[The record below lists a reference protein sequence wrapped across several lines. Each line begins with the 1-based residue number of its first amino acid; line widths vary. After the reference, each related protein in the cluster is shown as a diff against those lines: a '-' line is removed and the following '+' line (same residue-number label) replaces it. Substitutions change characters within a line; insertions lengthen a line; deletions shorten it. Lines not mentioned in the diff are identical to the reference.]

1 MNNPLRLIV
10 ILHQITNSNFNLN
23 KMKQLLNQLLLILI
37 ISCFNIF
44 NTYSQHY
51 EVLGK
56 IVDSDGE
63 DAIGATVLVKGTD
76 IGTVTDINGNY
87 KISVPDIANNVLIFS
102 YVGMK
107 TIEVN
112 VQGRKVINITLEP
125 SSVMLNEV
133 VAIGYGSTRRK
144 DLTGA
149 ISSVSADKIN
159 KVPVTN
165 VTQALAGKVAGMVV
179 TQSDGSPDA
188 NVAIR
193 IRGGLSITQDNEP
206 LYIIDGFPSEDGF
219 MGLDPSD
226 IESIEVLKDAS
237 ATAIYGARGGN
248 GVVLVT
254 TKKGKEG
261 KATVSYD
268 MYYGM
273 KKLTNKMALLS
284 IEDFVRLEYERAMLG
299 GATEITKF
307 AEIYGDG
314 FQGNASNVDNL
325 YQNMYNIHNII
336 HDVYA
341 TRSGI
346 DWQGLI
352 FDDANPKSQNHKL
365 SISGGSKDTKYLL
378 SYAFSDDQGIMAKSG
393 LTRHNF
399 RLNLDQRLSRK
410 MRVRANVSYIEDVT
424 EGLGSL
430 GEKSY
435 FSRMQH
441 IIQYRPTIG
450 KNRDDQELVKYQN
463 DPISDDDSGNQM
475 QNPIVSIENEER
487 TRFNKILQ
495 INGNLT
501 YEIIKGLTYRG
512 NFGYRKRDYKED
524 QFYQFASRQ
533 AINNGAPWGRRILRN
548 YYSRTYNN
556 TLTYRLKM
564 PKHHRMEIMLGQE
577 VNERGTE
584 YMSVEAKKF
593 PKENFGMKDMSLAE
607 TMDKARTDLYG
618 EKLISFF
625 TRVNYNHKDKYL
637 ATVTMRTDG
646 SSKFG
651 THNKWGYFPS
661 ASFAWR
667 VNEEGFLK
675 DVETISNL
683 KLRLSYGTTGNNR
696 IPVFKSISK
705 MTSSWMPFENKPNPA
720 YYSSQLPNPDLKWE
734 TNISSNIGLD
744 IGILDQRIQ
753 FVVEAYRN
761 ETSDL
766 LLESRVPLYSG
777 YATKMRNIG
786 KTRNTGLEL
795 TLTTVNIEKRD
806 FFWETS
812 FNISTNKNKVIA
824 LTDVDHFTTRSRWA
838 GDSFPED
845 DYIVRIGDKL
855 GSMYGYKWIGLYTV
869 NDFNYDPATKKYTLK
884 EGIPYDPDNYPKPG
898 FDKFENTDDSDK
910 LITSKDKQ
918 IIGNASPS
926 FYGGLTNTFNYKQFD
941 FSFAFNFSIG
951 NDVYN
956 ANKMYFTKMSNRY
969 RNSLDMVANR
979 FTYIDE
985 TGANVFR
992 EPKKLSEINAG
1003 KTHTSVEGSTNLKFS
1018 SKCVEDGSYLRLN
1031 NVTLGYTLPRDV
1043 TRKINISNLRFYFSG
1058 YNLLLLT
1065 KYSGFDPEVN
1075 ARPNGGLTPGVD
1087 WGAYPRSMNFV
1098 VGANVSF

>member
-1 MNNPLRLIV
+1 
-10 ILHQITNSNFNLN
+10 
-23 KMKQLLNQLLLILI
+23 MKRFLYPLLLILMI
-37 ISCFNIF
+37 NYFSVFTTF
-44 NTYSQHY
+44 SQNR
-51 EVLGK
+51 EVIGK
-56 IVDSDGE
+56 IVDSGGGE
-63 DAIGATVLVKGTD
+63 AIGATVMVKGTN
-76 IGTVTDINGNY
+76 IGVASDMNGNY
-87 KISVPDIANNVLIFS
+87 KIMVPDIQKGVLVFS

-107 TIEVN
+107 TVELKIK
-112 VQGRKVINITLEP
+112 GRSVINVTLEP

-133 VAIGYGSTRRK
+133 VAVGYGSSRRK

-149 ISSVSADKIN
+149 ISSISAEKIN

-179 TQSDGSPDA
+179 TQSDGAPDA
-188 NVAIR
+188 NVSIR
-193 IRGGLSITQDNEP
+193 VRGGLSITQDNEP
-206 LYIIDGFPSEDGF
+206 LYIIDGFPNEDGF

-254 TKKGKEG
+254 TKKGKKG
-261 KATVSYD
+261 QATISYD

-273 KKLTNKMALLS
+273 KKLTNKMSLLS

-314 FQGNASNVDNL
+314 FQGPTTDVDNL
-325 YQNMYNIHNII
+325 YQNMYNIHSTL
-336 HDVYA
+336 HDVYGN
-341 TRSGI
+341 RSGV
-346 DWQGLI
+346 DWQELI
-352 FDDANPKSQNHKL
+352 FDEAKPKSQNHKL
-365 SISGGSKDTKYLL
+365 SVSGGNKDTKYLL
-378 SYAFSDDQGIMAKSG
+378 SYAYSNDEGIMAKSG

-399 RLNLDQRLSRK
+399 RLNLDQKLNPK
-410 MRVRANVSYIEDVT
+410 MRVRANVSYVDEIT

-430 GEKSY
+430 GDVSY

-450 KNRDDQELVKYQN
+450 KNRDDQELVEYQN

-487 TRFNKILQ
+487 TQYNKVLQ

-501 YEIIKGLTYRG
+501 YEIMKGLTYRG
-512 NFGYRKRDYKED
+512 NFGYRIRSYKED

-533 AINNGAPWGRRILRN
+533 AINDGAPWGKRIFRN
-548 YYSRTYNN
+548 YYSMTYNN
-556 TLTYRLKM
+556 TLTYQLKM
-564 PKHHRMEIMLGQE
+564 PKHHRLEVMLGQE
-577 VNERGTE
+577 VNNRGTE
-584 YMSVEAKKF
+584 NMFVTAKKF
-593 PKENFGMKDMSLAE
+593 PKENFGLKDMSLAE
-607 TMDKARTDLYG
+607 TSDKIETDLFE

-625 TRVNYNHKDKYL
+625 ARANYNHKDKYL
-637 ATVTMRTDG
+637 ITATMRADG

-667 VNEEGFLK
+667 VNEEPFLK
-675 DVETISNL
+675 DVESISNL

-696 IPVFKSISK
+696 IPVFKSLSK
-705 MTSSWMPFENKPNPA
+705 MSSSWQPFNNTANPS
-720 YYSSQLPNPDLKWE
+720 YYSSQLPNPNLKWE
-734 TNISSNIGLD
+734 TNISSNLGLD
-744 IGILDQRIQ
+744 IGLFDQRIQ
-753 FVVEAYRN
+753 LVIDAYRN

-766 LLESRVPLYSG
+766 LLESRVPMFSG
-777 YATKMRNIG
+777 YETKMRNIG

-795 TLTTVNIEKRD
+795 TLTTVNIETNN

-812 FNISTNKNKVIA
+812 FNISKNNNKVVA

-838 GDSFPED
+838 SNSEFPED
-845 DYIVRIGDKL
+845 DYIIKIGDKL

-869 NDFNYDPATKKYTLK
+869 DDFNYDPATKKYQLK

-898 FDKFENTDDSDK
+898 FDKYENADSRDN

-918 IIGNASPS
+918 IIGNASPI
-926 FYGGLTNTFNYKQFD
+926 FYGGFTNTFNYKQFD

-951 NDVYN
+951 NNVYN
-956 ANKMYFTKMSNRY
+956 ANKMYFTKMNNRY
-969 RNSLDMVANR
+969 RNSLSIVANR

-985 TGANVFR
+985 RGQKVFDNPEKLAAVNVN
-992 EPKKLSEINAG
+992 KNYSSI
-1003 KTHTSVEGSTNLKFS
+1003 EGSANLKFS
-1018 SKCVEDGSYLRLN
+1018 SKYIENGSYLRLN
-1031 NVTLGYTLPRDV
+1031 NITLGYTVPRNLLKKV
-1043 TRKINISNLRFYFSG
+1043 QVSNLRFYFSG
-1058 YNLLLLT
+1058 YNLLLFT

-1075 ARPNGGLTPGVD
+1075 AKPNGGLTPGVD

-1098 VGANVSF
+1098 LGANLSF